1 LELEEMTMK
10 NVKRLVLAKA
20 GWYRMTAD
28 AIKTLR
34 VRVKCRIVTLKKN
47 KLLADGGHVE
57 RSPEEKVINKTVN
70 EEFVDVN
77 SDEE

>member
-1 LELEEMTMK
+1 MK
-10 NVKRLVLAKA
+10 NVKSLVLAKA
-20 GWYRMTAD
+20 GWYRMTAK
-28 AIKTLR
+28 AIKILR

-57 RSPEEKVINKTVN
+57 RPPEEKVKNKTVN